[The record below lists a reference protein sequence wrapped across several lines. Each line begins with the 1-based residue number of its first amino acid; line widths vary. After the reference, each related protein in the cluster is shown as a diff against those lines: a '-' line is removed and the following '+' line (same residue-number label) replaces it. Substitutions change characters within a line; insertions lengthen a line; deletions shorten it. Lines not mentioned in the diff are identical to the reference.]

1 MRPPRRA
8 GEADPPGPQPPGHG
22 APPSDGGTA
31 GRGGG
36 RFAPNRISPLR
47 FVLVF
52 GLVSGLGD
60 FVYEGA
66 RSVVGPYLATF
77 GASAALVGVVTGVG
91 EAVAL
96 VFRLF
101 TGRLSDRTGRHWA
114 ISITGYAITMVS
126 VPLLA
131 VAGPL
136 WLVCVLIVGERFG
149 KAVRTPARD
158 TMLAE
163 ASVDLGRGRTFA
175 VHEALD
181 QAGALVGPLVVAAVL
196 AAQHSYRAGFAILAV
211 PAVLAMLTLAF
222 LRRQVP
228 RPAAYDPTVHA
239 VQTRPVALH
248 GFSRRYWQY
257 TAFTAATL
265 AGFATFAVLAYHL
278 EHRHVVSPAQVPVMY
293 AVAMGLAGL
302 ASLGSGE
309 VYDRV
314 GLRALMVL
322 PVLGAVVPFLSFST
336 SVPLVWAGA
345 ALWGILMGV
354 HESTMRAAVADLVP
368 RERRGAGYGTFTAV
382 YGLAWLAGAALTGV
396 LYDVSV
402 RAAITFAVAEQAVA
416 LLLFVPLAADH
427 DRPATRR

>member
-1 MRPPRRA
+1 M
-8 GEADPPGPQPPGHG
+8 G
-22 APPSDGGTA
+22 
-31 GRGGG
+31 
-36 RFAPNRISPLR
+36 

-66 RSVVGPYLATF
+66 RSIIGPYLATF
-77 GASAALVGVVTGVG
+77 GASAALVGVITGVG

-101 TGRLSDRTGRHWA
+101 TGQLSDRTGKHWA
-114 ISITGYAITMVS
+114 ISITGYAITMIS

-136 WLVCVLIVGERFG
+136 WLACVLIIGERFG

-175 VHEALD
+175 IHEALD
-181 QAGALVGPLVVAAVL
+181 QTGALIGPLVVAAIL
-196 AAQHSYRAGFAILAV
+196 AAHHSYTTAF
-211 PAVLAMLTLAF
+211 AVLAIPGALVMLTLAY

-228 RPAAYDPTVHA
+228 QPSAYDPTVHP
-239 VQTRPVALH
+239 VQTKPIGLR
-248 GFSRRYWQY
+248 GFSRVYWQY
-257 TAFTAATL
+257 AIFTALTL
-265 AGFATFAVLAYHL
+265 TGFATFALLGYHL
-278 EHRHVVSPAQVPVMY
+278 QHRHVVSAAQIPVMY
-293 AVAMGLAGL
+293 AVAMGLAALAAL
-302 ASLGSGE
+302 ASGA

-314 GLRALMVL
+314 GLRGLVAL
-322 PVLGAVVPFLSFST
+322 PVLGAIVPFWSFST

-345 ALWGILMGV
+345 ALWGVVMGV

-368 RERRGAGYGTFTAV
+368 RERRGVGYGTFTAI
-382 YGLAWLAGAALTGV
+382 YGLAWMAGAALIGV
-396 LYDVSV
+396 LYDRSIDS
-402 RAAITFAVAEQAVA
+402 AITFTVVVQAVA
-416 LLLFVPLAADH
+416 LLAFVPLLSY
-427 DRPATRR
+427 RPTSLGVQDEVGQARA